1 MQFQIESYI
10 SDKNNWL
17 SKQVDVEFPTP
28 ESLIG
33 RQLYLASQ
41 QDITFTESNIESLLK
56 TKGDLEVIEVD
67 FHRLTILFSIIQASL
82 WSDTPADERFIIE
95 FLTQIILDDDY
106 QLYLGFH
113 EREPVSALICH
124 IDQKNS
130 LAVLSDITISK
141 NWQSTFN
148 EQGFVSD
155 ILSYLLSK
163 SLIINKVIHPEWI

>member
-124 IDQKNS
+124 IDQKIASRFYLIS
-130 LAVLSDITISK
+130 LFLKIGKVPLMSKVLFRIFFHTC
-141 NWQSTFN
+141 
-148 EQGFVSD
+148 
-155 ILSYLLSK
+155 
-163 SLIINKVIHPEWI
+163 SLNH